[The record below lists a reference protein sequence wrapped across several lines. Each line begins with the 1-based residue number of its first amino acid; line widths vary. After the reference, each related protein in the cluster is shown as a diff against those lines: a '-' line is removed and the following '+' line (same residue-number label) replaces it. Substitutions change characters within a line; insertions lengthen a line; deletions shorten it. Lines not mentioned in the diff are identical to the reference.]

1 MVIGFV
7 IERALGLFIV
17 ILTYIKLILTAVFW
31 GGTFIAGRVVAQDVL
46 PFSASFL
53 RFAIA
58 SVFLVLITCRVEGKL
73 PRIEQSL
80 ILPIFLLGL
89 TGVFAYNVFFFKGLQ
104 SIDAGRAALIIAL
117 NPVMISF
124 FSSILFKEELTPIK
138 IIGILLSVIGAM
150 TVISRGNPLH
160 LFQGH
165 LGWGEINIFGC
176 VLSWVSFSLIGKT
189 VLGKISPLVSIC
201 YSSLAGTAV
210 LMIPALMEGLWSFLP
225 AYSNTTWL
233 GLFYLGFFGTV
244 LGFVWYYEG
253 IKKIGPTKAG
263 LFINVVPLSAV
274 VLAFFLL
281 NEPLTLSLLI
291 GAVLVST
298 GIYLTNTG
306 FGKPSTQGNH

>member
-1 MVIGFV
+1 M
-7 IERALGLFIV
+7 
-17 ILTYIKLILTAVFW
+17 LTYIKLILTAVFW
-31 GGTFIAGRVVAQDVL
+31 GGTFIAGKIVAQDVE
-46 PFSASFL
+46 PFSAAFL

-58 SVFLVLITCRVEGKL
+58 SAFLVLITWKVEGKL
-73 PRIEQSL
+73 PRIERSL
-80 ILPIFLLGL
+80 VLPIFLLGL

-117 NPVMISF
+117 NPVMISLL
-124 FSSILFKEELTPIK
+124 SSILFKEELTPIK

-165 LGWGEINIFGC
+165 LGWGELNIFGC
-176 VLSWVSFSLIGKT
+176 VLSWVSFSLIGKS

-201 YSSLAGTAV
+201 YSSLAGTAT
-210 LMIPALMEGLWSFLP
+210 LIIPATLEGLWTFLP
-225 AYSNTTWL
+225 AYSGITWL

-291 GAVLVST
+291 GAILVST
-298 GIYLTNTG
+298 GIYLTNMR
-306 FGKPSTQGNH
+306 FGKPSAQGNH

>member
-1 MVIGFV
+1 VFGKQ
-7 IERALGLFIV
+7 LGIHAFLLFM
-17 ILTYIKLILTAVFW
+17 LTYIKLILTAIFW
-31 GGTFIAGRVVAQDVL
+31 GGTFIAGKVVAKDVL
-46 PFSASFL
+46 PFSAAFL

-58 SVFLVLITCRVEGKL
+58 SVFLVLITWRVEGKL
-73 PRIEQSL
+73 PRIERSL
-80 ILPIFLLGL
+80 IAPIFLLGL
-89 TGVFAYNVFFFKGLQ
+89 TGVFAYNAFFFKGLQ
-104 SIDAGRAALIIAL
+104 TIDAGRAALIIAL

-138 IIGILLSVIGAM
+138 IIGILMSVAGAM

-165 LGWGEINIFGC
+165 LGWGELNIFGC
-176 VLSWVSFSLIGKT
+176 VLSWVSFSLIGKS

-201 YSSLAGTAV
+201 YSSLAGTLA
-210 LMIPALMEGLWSFLP
+210 LTMPAWLEGIWSFLP
-225 AYSNTTWL
+225 AFSNLTWM

-253 IKKIGPTKAG
+253 IKKIGPMKAG

-274 VLAFFLL
+274 LLAFFLL

-291 GAVLVST
+291 GAVLVSS
-298 GIYLTNTG
+298 GIYLTNSNG
-306 FGKPSTQGNH
+306 FGKLNLQGNR

>member
-1 MVIGFV
+1 M
-7 IERALGLFIV
+7 
-17 ILTYIKLILTAVFW
+17 LTYIKLILTAVFW
-31 GGTFIAGRVVAQDVL
+31 GGTFIAGKIVAQDVL
-46 PFSASFL
+46 PFSAAFL

-58 SVFLVLITCRVEGKL
+58 SAFLVLITWRVEGKL
-73 PRIEQSL
+73 PRIARSL

-124 FSSILFKEELTPIK
+124 FSAILFKEELTPIK
-138 IIGILLSVIGAM
+138 IAGILLSVIGAM
-150 TVISRGNPLH
+150 TVIAMGNPLQ

-165 LGWGEINIFGC
+165 LGWGELNIFGC
-176 VLSWVSFSLIGKT
+176 VLSWVSFSLIGKS

-201 YSSLAGTAV
+201 YSSLAGTAALV
-210 LMIPALMEGLWSFLP
+210 IPALLEGLWFFLP
-225 AYSNTTWL
+225 AYSGTTWL

-298 GIYLTNTG
+298 GIYLTNMD
-306 FGKPSTQGNH
+306 FGKSGVQNNH

>member
-1 MVIGFV
+1 M
-7 IERALGLFIV
+7 
-17 ILTYIKLILTAVFW
+17 LTYIKLILTAVFW
-31 GGTFIAGRVVAQDVL
+31 GGTFIAGRVVAKDVL

-58 SVFLVLITCRVEGKL
+58 SVFLVLITWRVEGKL
-73 PRIEQSL
+73 PRIERSL

-89 TGVFAYNVFFFKGLQ
+89 TGVFAYNAFFFKGLQ

-124 FSSILFKEELTPIK
+124 FSAILFKEELTPIK

-165 LGWGEINIFGC
+165 LGWGELNIFGC
-176 VLSWVSFSLIGKT
+176 VLSWVSFSLIGKS

-201 YSSLAGTAV
+201 YSSLAGTAA
-210 LMIPALMEGLWSFLP
+210 LLIPALLEGLWSFLP
-225 AYSNTTWL
+225 AYSSITWL

-298 GIYLTNTG
+298 GIYLTNSG
-306 FGKPSTQGNH
+306 FGKLSAQGNH

>member
-1 MVIGFV
+1 M
-7 IERALGLFIV
+7 
-17 ILTYIKLILTAVFW
+17 LTYIKLILTAIFW
-31 GGTFIAGRVVAQDVL
+31 GGTFIAGRVVAKDAL

-58 SVFLVLITCRVEGKL
+58 SAFLVLVTWRVEGKL
-73 PRIEQSL
+73 PRIERSL
-80 ILPIFLLGL
+80 ILPIIILGL

-124 FSSILFKEELTPIK
+124 FSAILFKEELPPIK
-138 IIGILLSVIGAM
+138 IFGILLSVIGAM

-165 LGWGEINIFGC
+165 LGWGELNIFGC
-176 VLSWVSFSLIGKT
+176 VLSWVSFSLIGKS

-201 YSSLAGTAV
+201 YSSLAGTAA
-210 LMIPALMEGLWSFLP
+210 LLIPALLEGLWSFLP
-225 AYSNTTWL
+225 IYSGITWL

-291 GAVLVST
+291 GAILVST

-306 FGKPSTQGNH
+306 FGRLSTLNNH

>member
-1 MVIGFV
+1 
-7 IERALGLFIV
+7 
-17 ILTYIKLILTAVFW
+17 
-31 GGTFIAGRVVAQDVL
+31 
-46 PFSASFL
+46 
-53 RFAIA
+53 
-58 SVFLVLITCRVEGKL
+58 
-73 PRIEQSL
+73 
-80 ILPIFLLGL
+80 
-89 TGVFAYNVFFFKGLQ
+89 
-104 SIDAGRAALIIAL
+104 
-117 NPVMISF
+117 MISF

-165 LGWGEINIFGC
+165 LGWGELNIFGC
-176 VLSWVSFSLIGKT
+176 VLSWVSFSLIGKS

-201 YSSLAGTAV
+201 YSSLAGTAA
-210 LMIPALMEGLWSFLP
+210 LMIPALLEGLWSFLP
-225 AYSNTTWL
+225 AYSSITWL

-306 FGKPSTQGNH
+306 FGKLQRPGQPLSAGRRLSGCVP

>member
-1 MVIGFV
+1 M
-7 IERALGLFIV
+7 
-17 ILTYIKLILTAVFW
+17 LTYIKLILTAVFW
-31 GGTFIAGRVVAQDVL
+31 GGTFIAGKIVAQDVT
-46 PFSASFL
+46 PFSAAFL

-58 SVFLVLITCRVEGKL
+58 SAFLVLITWRVEGKL
-73 PRIEQSL
+73 PRIARSL
-80 ILPIFLLGL
+80 VLPIFLLGL

-117 NPVMISF
+117 NPVMISLL
-124 FSSILFKEELTPIK
+124 SSILFKEELTPIK

-165 LGWGEINIFGC
+165 LEWGELNIFGC
-176 VLSWVSFSLIGKT
+176 VLSWVSFSLIGKS

-201 YSSLAGTAV
+201 YSSLAGTAT
-210 LMIPALMEGLWSFLP
+210 LIIPAMLEGLWTFLP
-225 AYSNTTWL
+225 SYSGITWL

-291 GAVLVST
+291 GAILVST
-298 GIYLTNTG
+298 GIYLTNMK
-306 FGKPSTQGNH
+306 FGKPSGNH

>member
-1 MVIGFV
+1 M
-7 IERALGLFIV
+7 
-17 ILTYIKLILTAVFW
+17 LTYIKLILTAVFW
-31 GGTFIAGRVVAQDVL
+31 GGTFIAGKIVAQDVQ
-46 PFSASFL
+46 PFSAAFL

-58 SVFLVLITCRVEGKL
+58 SAFLVLITWKVEGKL
-73 PRIEQSL
+73 PKIERSL
-80 ILPIFLLGL
+80 VLPIFLLGL

-117 NPVMISF
+117 NPVMISLL
-124 FSSILFKEELTPIK
+124 SSIFFKEELTPIK

-165 LGWGEINIFGC
+165 LGWGELNIFGC
-176 VLSWVSFSLIGKT
+176 VLSWVSFSLIGKS

-201 YSSLAGTAV
+201 YSSLAGTAT
-210 LMIPALMEGLWSFLP
+210 LIIPATLEGLWTFLP
-225 AYSNTTWL
+225 AYSGITWL

-281 NEPLTLSLLI
+281 NEPLTMSLLI

-298 GIYLTNTG
+298 GIYLTNMR
-306 FGKPSTQGNH
+306 FGKPSGNH

>member
-1 MVIGFV
+1 M
-7 IERALGLFIV
+7 
-17 ILTYIKLILTAVFW
+17 LTYIKLILTAVFW
-31 GGTFIAGRVVAQDVL
+31 GGTFIAGKIVAQDVQ
-46 PFSASFL
+46 PFSAAFL

-58 SVFLVLITCRVEGKL
+58 SAFLVLITWRVEGKL
-73 PRIEQSL
+73 PRIERSL
-80 ILPIFLLGL
+80 VLPIFLLGL

-117 NPVMISF
+117 NPVMISLL
-124 FSSILFKEELTPIK
+124 SSILFKEELTPIK
-138 IIGILLSVIGAM
+138 TIGILLSVIGAM

-165 LGWGEINIFGC
+165 LGWGELNIFGC
-176 VLSWVSFSLIGKT
+176 VLSWVSFSLIGKS
-189 VLGKISPLVSIC
+189 VLGKISPLISIC
-201 YSSLAGTAV
+201 YSSLAGTAALIV
-210 LMIPALMEGLWSFLP
+210 PAMLEGLWTFLP
-225 AYSNTTWL
+225 SYSSITWL

-291 GAVLVST
+291 GAILVST
-298 GIYLTNTG
+298 GIYLTNMR
-306 FGKPSTQGNH
+306 FGKPSAQGSH

>member
-1 MVIGFV
+1 M
-7 IERALGLFIV
+7 
-17 ILTYIKLILTAVFW
+17 LTYIKLILTAVFW
-31 GGTFIAGRVVAQDVL
+31 GGTFIAGKIVAQDVE
-46 PFSASFL
+46 PFSAAFL

-58 SVFLVLITCRVEGKL
+58 SAFLVLITWKVEGKL
-73 PRIEQSL
+73 PRIERSL
-80 ILPIFLLGL
+80 VLPIFLLGL

-117 NPVMISF
+117 NPVMISLL
-124 FSSILFKEELTPIK
+124 SSIFFKEELTPIK

-160 LFQGH
+160 LLQGH
-165 LGWGEINIFGC
+165 LGWGELNIFGC
-176 VLSWVSFSLIGKT
+176 VLSWVSFSLIGKS

-201 YSSLAGTAV
+201 YSSLAGTAT
-210 LMIPALMEGLWSFLP
+210 LIIPATLEGLWTFLP
-225 AYSNTTWL
+225 AYSGITWL

-281 NEPLTLSLLI
+281 KEPLTLSLLI
-291 GAVLVST
+291 GAILVST
-298 GIYLTNTG
+298 GIYLTNMR
-306 FGKPSTQGNH
+306 FGKPSAQGSH

>member
-1 MVIGFV
+1 MTA
-7 IERALGLFIV
+7 RALERLFFMF
-17 ILTYIKLILTAVFW
+17 TYIKLILTAVFW
-31 GGTFIAGRVVAQDVL
+31 GGTFIAGRVVAREVL

-58 SVFLVLITCRVEGKL
+58 SVFLVLITWRVEGKL
-73 PRIEQSL
+73 PKIDRSL
-80 ILPIFLLGL
+80 IIRICLLGL
-89 TGVFAYNVFFFKGLQ
+89 TGVFAYNAFFFKGLQ

-124 FSSILFKEELTPIK
+124 FSAILFKEELTLIN
-138 IIGILLSVIGAM
+138 IIGILLSVIGAI
-150 TVISRGNPLH
+150 TVISRGSPLH

-165 LGWGEINIFGC
+165 LGWGELNIFGC
-176 VLSWVSFSLIGKT
+176 VLSWVSFSLIGKS

-201 YSSLAGTAV
+201 YSSLAGTAA
-210 LMIPALMEGLWSFLP
+210 LLIPALLEGLWSFLP
-225 AYSNTTWL
+225 GYSNITWL

-274 VLAFFLL
+274 ILAFFLL

-298 GIYLTNTG
+298 GIYLTNSV
-306 FGKPSTQGNH
+306 FGKLRTQVNH

>member
-1 MVIGFV
+1 LSFM
-7 IERALGLFIV
+7 
-17 ILTYIKLILTAVFW
+17 LTYIKLILTAVFW
-31 GGTFIAGRVVAQDVL
+31 GGTFIAGRVVAKDVL

-58 SVFLVLITCRVEGKL
+58 SVFLILITWRVEGKL
-73 PRIEQSL
+73 PRIERSL

-165 LGWGEINIFGC
+165 LGWGELNIFGC
-176 VLSWVSFSLIGKT
+176 VLSWVSFSLI
-189 VLGKISPLVSIC
+189 
-201 YSSLAGTAV
+201 
-210 LMIPALMEGLWSFLP
+210 
-225 AYSNTTWL
+225 
-233 GLFYLGFFGTV
+233 
-244 LGFVWYYEG
+244 
-253 IKKIGPTKAG
+253 
-263 LFINVVPLSAV
+263 
-274 VLAFFLL
+274 
-281 NEPLTLSLLI
+281 
-291 GAVLVST
+291 
-298 GIYLTNTG
+298 
-306 FGKPSTQGNH
+306 

>member
-1 MVIGFV
+1 M
-7 IERALGLFIV
+7 
-17 ILTYIKLILTAVFW
+17 LTYIKLILTAVFW
-31 GGTFIAGRVVAQDVL
+31 GGTFIAGKIVAQDVE
-46 PFSASFL
+46 PFSAAFL

-58 SVFLVLITCRVEGKL
+58 SAFLVLITWKVEGKL
-73 PRIEQSL
+73 PRIERSL
-80 ILPIFLLGL
+80 VLPIFLLGL

-117 NPVMISF
+117 NPVMISLL
-124 FSSILFKEELTPIK
+124 SSIFFKEELTPIK

-160 LFQGH
+160 LLQGH
-165 LGWGEINIFGC
+165 LGCGELNIFGC
-176 VLSWVSFSLIGKT
+176 VLSWVSFSLIGKS

-201 YSSLAGTAV
+201 YSSLAGTAT
-210 LMIPALMEGLWSFLP
+210 LIIPATLEGLWTFLP
-225 AYSNTTWL
+225 AYSGITWL

-281 NEPLTLSLLI
+281 KEPLTLSLLI
-291 GAVLVST
+291 GAILVST
-298 GIYLTNTG
+298 GIYLTNMR
-306 FGKPSTQGNH
+306 FGKPSAQGSH

>member
-1 MVIGFV
+1 MPM
-7 IERALGLFIV
+7 
-17 ILTYIKLILTAVFW
+17 LTYIKLILTAVFW
-31 GGTFIAGRVVAQDVL
+31 GGTFIAGRVVAKDVL

-58 SVFLVLITCRVEGKL
+58 SVFLVLITWRVEGKL
-73 PRIEQSL
+73 PRIERSL

-89 TGVFAYNVFFFKGLQ
+89 TGVFAYNAFFFKGLQ

-124 FSSILFKEELTPIK
+124 FSAILFKEELTPVK
-138 IIGILLSVIGAM
+138 IVGILLSVIGAM

-160 LFQGH
+160 LFQGRV
-165 LGWGEINIFGC
+165 GWGELNIFGC
-176 VLSWVSFSLIGKT
+176 VLSWVSFSLIGKS
-189 VLGKISPLVSIC
+189 VLDKISPLISIC
-201 YSSLAGTAV
+201 YSSLAGTA
-210 LMIPALMEGLWSFLP
+210 LLLIPALLEGILSFLP
-225 AYSNTTWL
+225 AYSPVTWL

-253 IKKIGPTKAG
+253 INKIGPTKAG

-291 GAVLVST
+291 GAVLVSS
-298 GIYLTNTG
+298 GIYLTNSG
-306 FGKPSTQGNH
+306 LGKLSAQGSH

>member
-1 MVIGFV
+1 M
-7 IERALGLFIV
+7 
-17 ILTYIKLILTAVFW
+17 LTYIKLILTAVFW
-31 GGTFIAGRVVAQDVL
+31 GGTFIAGKIVAQDVQ
-46 PFSASFL
+46 PFSAAFL

-58 SVFLVLITCRVEGKL
+58 SAFLVLITWRVEGKL
-73 PRIEQSL
+73 PRIERSL
-80 ILPIFLLGL
+80 VLPIFLLGL

-117 NPVMISF
+117 NPVMISLL
-124 FSSILFKEELTPIK
+124 SSIFFKEELTPIK

-165 LGWGEINIFGC
+165 LGWGELNIFGC
-176 VLSWVSFSLIGKT
+176 VLSWVSFSLIGKS
-189 VLGKISPLVSIC
+189 VLGKISPLISIC
-201 YSSLAGTAV
+201 YSSLAGTAALIV
-210 LMIPALMEGLWSFLP
+210 PAMLEGLWTFLP
-225 AYSNTTWL
+225 SYLSITWL

-291 GAVLVST
+291 GAILVST
-298 GIYLTNTG
+298 GIYLTNMR
-306 FGKPSTQGNH
+306 FGKPSAQGSH

>member
-1 MVIGFV
+1 M
-7 IERALGLFIV
+7 
-17 ILTYIKLILTAVFW
+17 LTYIKLILTAVFW
-31 GGTFIAGRVVAQDVL
+31 GGTFIAGKIVAQDVQ
-46 PFSASFL
+46 PFSAAFL

-58 SVFLVLITCRVEGKL
+58 SAFLVLITWRVEGKL
-73 PRIEQSL
+73 PRIERSL
-80 ILPIFLLGL
+80 VLPIFLLGL

-117 NPVMISF
+117 NPVMISLL
-124 FSSILFKEELTPIK
+124 SSILFKEELTPIK
-138 IIGILLSVIGAM
+138 TIGILLSVIGAM

-165 LGWGEINIFGC
+165 LGWGELNIFGC
-176 VLSWVSFSLIGKT
+176 VLSWVSFSLIGKS
-189 VLGKISPLVSIC
+189 VLGKISPLISIC
-201 YSSLAGTAV
+201 YSSLAGTAALIV
-210 LMIPALMEGLWSFLP
+210 PAMLEGLWTFLP
-225 AYSNTTWL
+225 SYSSITWL

-281 NEPLTLSLLI
+281 KEPLTLSLLI
-291 GAVLVST
+291 GAILVST
-298 GIYLTNTG
+298 GIYLTNMR
-306 FGKPSTQGNH
+306 FGKPSAQGSH

>member
-1 MVIGFV
+1 M
-7 IERALGLFIV
+7 
-17 ILTYIKLILTAVFW
+17 LTYIKLILTAVFW
-31 GGTFIAGRVVAQDVL
+31 GGTFIAGKIVAQDVQ
-46 PFSASFL
+46 PFSAAFL

-58 SVFLVLITCRVEGKL
+58 SAFLVLITWKVEGKL
-73 PRIEQSL
+73 PKIERSL
-80 ILPIFLLGL
+80 VFPIFLLGL

-117 NPVMISF
+117 NPVMISLL
-124 FSSILFKEELTPIK
+124 SSIFFKEELTPIK

-165 LGWGEINIFGC
+165 LGWGELNIFGC
-176 VLSWVSFSLIGKT
+176 VLSWVSFSLIGKS

-201 YSSLAGTAV
+201 YSSLAGTAT
-210 LMIPALMEGLWSFLP
+210 LIIPATLEGLWTFLP
-225 AYSNTTWL
+225 AYSGITWL

-291 GAVLVST
+291 GAILVST
-298 GIYLTNTG
+298 GIYLTNMR
-306 FGKPSTQGNH
+306 FGKPSGNH

>member
-1 MVIGFV
+1 M
-7 IERALGLFIV
+7 
-17 ILTYIKLILTAVFW
+17 LTYIKLILTAVFW
-31 GGTFIAGRVVAQDVL
+31 GGTFIAGKIVAQDVQ
-46 PFSASFL
+46 PFSAAFL

-58 SVFLVLITCRVEGKL
+58 SAFLVLITWKVEGKL
-73 PRIEQSL
+73 PKIESSL
-80 ILPIFLLGL
+80 VLPIFLLGL

-117 NPVMISF
+117 NPVMISLL
-124 FSSILFKEELTPIK
+124 SSIFFKEKLTPIK

-165 LGWGEINIFGC
+165 LGWGELNIFGC
-176 VLSWVSFSLIGKT
+176 VLSWVSFSLIGKS

-201 YSSLAGTAV
+201 YSSLAGTAT
-210 LMIPALMEGLWSFLP
+210 LIIPATLEGLWTFLP
-225 AYSNTTWL
+225 AYSGITWL

-281 NEPLTLSLLI
+281 NEPLTLSLLV
-291 GAVLVST
+291 GAILVST
-298 GIYLTNTG
+298 GIYLTNMR
-306 FGKPSTQGNH
+306 FGKPSAQGSH

>member
-1 MVIGFV
+1 M
-7 IERALGLFIV
+7 
-17 ILTYIKLILTAVFW
+17 LTYIKLILTAVFW
-31 GGTFIAGRVVAQDVL
+31 GGTFIAGRVVAQEVL

-58 SVFLVLITCRVEGKL
+58 SVFLVLITWRVEGRL
-73 PRIEQSL
+73 PRIERPL
-80 ILPIFLLGL
+80 IVPIFLLGL
-89 TGVFAYNVFFFKGLQ
+89 TGVFAYNAFFFKGLQ

-124 FSSILFKEELTPIK
+124 FSSILFKEALTPIK
-138 IIGILLSVIGAM
+138 IIGILLSVTGAL

-165 LGWGEINIFGC
+165 LGWGELNIFGC
-176 VLSWVSFSLIGKT
+176 VLSWVSFSLIGKS
-189 VLGKISPLVSIC
+189 VLGKITPLVSIC
-201 YSSLAGTAV
+201 YSSLAGTAA
-210 LMIPALMEGLWSFLP
+210 LMIPALLEGLWSFLP
-225 AYSNTTWL
+225 AYSGNTWF

-298 GIYLTNTG
+298 GIYLTHTD
-306 FGKPSTQGNH
+306 FGKLSTQSDH

>member
-1 MVIGFV
+1 M
-7 IERALGLFIV
+7 
-17 ILTYIKLILTAVFW
+17 LTYIKLILTAVFW
-31 GGTFIAGRVVAQDVL
+31 GGTFIAGKIVAQDVQ
-46 PFSASFL
+46 PFSAAFL

-58 SVFLVLITCRVEGKL
+58 SAFLVLITWKVEGKL
-73 PRIEQSL
+73 PKIERSL
-80 ILPIFLLGL
+80 VLPIFLLGL

-117 NPVMISF
+117 NPVMISLL
-124 FSSILFKEELTPIK
+124 SSIFFKEELTPIK

-165 LGWGEINIFGC
+165 LGWGELNIFGC
-176 VLSWVSFSLIGKT
+176 VLSWVSFSLIGKS

-201 YSSLAGTAV
+201 YSSLAGTAT
-210 LMIPALMEGLWSFLP
+210 LIIPATLEGLWTFLP
-225 AYSNTTWL
+225 AYSGITWL

-281 NEPLTLSLLI
+281 NEPLTMSLLI

-298 GIYLTNTG
+298 GIYLTNMR
-306 FGKPSTQGNH
+306 FGKPSAQGNH

>member
-1 MVIGFV
+1 M
-7 IERALGLFIV
+7 
-17 ILTYIKLILTAVFW
+17 LTYIKLILTAVFW
-31 GGTFIAGRVVAQDVL
+31 GGTFIAGRVVAREVL

-58 SVFLVLITCRVEGKL
+58 SVFLVLIVWRVEGKL
-73 PRIEQSL
+73 PRIDRSL
-80 ILPIFLLGL
+80 VVPICLLGL
-89 TGVFAYNVFFFKGLQ
+89 TGVFAYNVFFFNGLQ

-124 FSSILFKEELTPIK
+124 FSSILFKEELTPLK

-165 LGWGEINIFGC
+165 LGWGELNIFGC
-176 VLSWVSFSLIGKT
+176 VLSWVSFSLIGKS

-201 YSSLAGTAV
+201 YSSLAGTAA
-210 LMIPALMEGLWSFLP
+210 LMIPALLEGLWSFFP
-225 AYSNTTWL
+225 EYSNITWL

-298 GIYLTNTG
+298 GIYLTNTRY
-306 FGKPSTQGNH
+306 GKLRVQGNH

>member
-1 MVIGFV
+1 M
-7 IERALGLFIV
+7 
-17 ILTYIKLILTAVFW
+17 LTYIKLILTAVFW
-31 GGTFIAGRVVAQDVL
+31 GGTFIAGKIVAQDVP
-46 PFSASFL
+46 PFSAAFL

-58 SVFLVLITCRVEGKL
+58 SAFLVLITWRVEGKL
-73 PRIEQSL
+73 PRIERYL
-80 ILPIFLLGL
+80 VLPIFLLGL

-117 NPVMISF
+117 NPVIISLL
-124 FSSILFKEELTPIK
+124 SSILFKEELTPIK
-138 IIGILLSVIGAM
+138 IIGILLSVVGAM

-165 LGWGEINIFGC
+165 LGWGELNIFGC
-176 VLSWVSFSLIGKT
+176 VLSWVSFSLIGKS

-201 YSSLAGTAV
+201 YSSLAGTAT
-210 LMIPALMEGLWSFLP
+210 LIIPATLEGLWAFLP
-225 AYSNTTWL
+225 AYSDITWL

-281 NEPLTLSLLI
+281 NEPLTLSLLV
-291 GAVLVST
+291 GAILVST
-298 GIYLTNTG
+298 GIYLTNTE
-306 FGKPSTQGNH
+306 

>member
-1 MVIGFV
+1 M
-7 IERALGLFIV
+7 
-17 ILTYIKLILTAVFW
+17 LTYIKLILTAVFW
-31 GGTFIAGRVVAQDVL
+31 GGTFIAGKIIAQDVE
-46 PFSASFL
+46 PFSAAFL

-58 SVFLVLITCRVEGKL
+58 SAFLVLITWKVEGKL
-73 PRIEQSL
+73 PKIERSL
-80 ILPIFLLGL
+80 VLPIFLLGL

-117 NPVMISF
+117 NPVMISLL
-124 FSSILFKEELTPIK
+124 SSIFFKEELTPIK

-165 LGWGEINIFGC
+165 LGWGELNIFGC
-176 VLSWVSFSLIGKT
+176 VLSWVSFSLIGKS

-201 YSSLAGTAV
+201 YSSLAGTAT
-210 LMIPALMEGLWSFLP
+210 LIIPATLEGLWTFLP
-225 AYSNTTWL
+225 AYSGITWL

-281 NEPLTLSLLI
+281 NEPLTMSLLI

-298 GIYLTNTG
+298 GIYLTNMR
-306 FGKPSTQGNH
+306 FGKPSGNH

>member
-1 MVIGFV
+1 M
-7 IERALGLFIV
+7 
-17 ILTYIKLILTAVFW
+17 LTYIKLILTAVFW
-31 GGTFIAGRVVAQDVL
+31 GGTFIAGKIVAQDVQ
-46 PFSASFL
+46 PFSAAFL

-58 SVFLVLITCRVEGKL
+58 SAFLVLITWKVEGKL
-73 PRIEQSL
+73 PRIERSL
-80 ILPIFLLGL
+80 VLPILLLGM

-117 NPVMISF
+117 NPVMISLL
-124 FSSILFKEELTPIK
+124 SSILFKEELTPIK

-165 LGWGEINIFGC
+165 LGWGELNIFGC
-176 VLSWVSFSLIGKT
+176 VLSWVSFSLIGKS

-201 YSSLAGTAV
+201 YSSLAGTAT
-210 LMIPALMEGLWSFLP
+210 LIIPAMLEGLWTFLP
-225 AYSNTTWL
+225 VYSSITWL

-291 GAVLVST
+291 GAILVST
-298 GIYLTNTG
+298 GIYLTNTR
-306 FGKPSTQGNH
+306 FGKPSAQGNH